1 MKIKYLGTAAAENW
15 PAMFCHCE
23 ACDKARELGGKNIR
37 TRQQAIINDDLMFDL
52 GSDTYMHMIEHNV
65 DLSNIS
71 TLLVTHSHCDHWM
84 PLELSIRGGEYAYN
98 MGAPVMT
105 VYGNEVI
112 YNDVVNRRRDY
123 DDINDSVDVKKVE
136 PFEPFQA
143 GKYRITALLGDH
155 MADENCYIYL
165 VEDGEKCMLYAHDT
179 WKFPEKTYEYLRTI
193 DTHID
198 FISFDC
204 TLQCNQTWGGH
215 MALQDNAIVEG
226 HLREMGRVDDNT
238 VIVVSHFSHNGRL
251 LHDEMVE
258 RAKPYGYIVAYDG
271 MEMEI

>member
-23 ACDKARELGGKNIR
+23 ACDQARKLGGKNIR

-52 GSDTYMHMIEHNV
+52 GPDTYMHMLEHNF

-71 TLLVTHSHCDHWM
+71 TLLVTHSHCDHWT
-84 PLELSIRGGEYAYN
+84 PLELSIRGSEYAYN

-112 YNDVVNRRRDY
+112 YNDIVNRRRDY
-123 DDINDSVDVKKVE
+123 DDINDSVAIKMVE
-136 PFEPFQA
+136 PFKPFKA
-143 GKYRITALLGDH
+143 GKYTVTALLGDH

-179 WKFPEKTYEYLRTI
+179 YKFPQKTYDYLESI
-193 DTHID
+193 DTVFD

-204 TLQCNQTWGGH
+204 TLQATPCGGGH
-215 MALQDNAIVEG
+215 MALPDNAIVEAK
-226 HLREMGRVDDNT
+226 LREIGVVDDHTN
-238 VIVVSHFSHNGRL
+238 IVVSHFSHNGHL

-258 RAKPYGYIVAYDG
+258 EANKYGYTVAYDG
-271 MEMEI
+271 MEIEI